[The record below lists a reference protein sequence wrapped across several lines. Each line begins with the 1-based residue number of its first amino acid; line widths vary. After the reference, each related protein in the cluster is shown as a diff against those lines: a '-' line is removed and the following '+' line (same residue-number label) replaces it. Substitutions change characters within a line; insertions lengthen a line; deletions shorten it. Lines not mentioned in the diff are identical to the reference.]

1 MCVCVCVPKLQN
13 KISGYIRNKMITRQ
27 KYIITFIVSE
37 ELVIIIIRVSQIK
50 VNIKIFSTLKAKSTD
65 DKDYIFCLFS

>member
-1 MCVCVCVPKLQN
+1 
-13 KISGYIRNKMITRQ
+13 MITKH
-27 KYIITFIVSE
+27 KYFITFIVSE

-65 DKDYIFCLFS
+65 DTGYIFNLFS